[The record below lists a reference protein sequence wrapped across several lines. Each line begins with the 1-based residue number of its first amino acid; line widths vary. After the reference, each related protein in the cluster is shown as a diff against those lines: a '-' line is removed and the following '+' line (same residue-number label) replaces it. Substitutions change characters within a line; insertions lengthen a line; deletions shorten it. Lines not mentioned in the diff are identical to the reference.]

1 MVSNLPKKQKFI
13 MRNVPKLPKRR
24 TIQKLINQILKK
36 QKLTIPNI
44 PLLQHNQAKQHNRAK
59 KAGGVAGVG

>member
-1 MVSNLPKKQKFI
+1 